1 MGWERRILLDQET
14 QASDAATR
22 RIALPRTGL
31 LSGLMVRIRITNGAT
46 AGEET
51 IMEAIDRIEVVADGS
66 NYLFSLEGTE
76 LFRWAQFILGRCP
89 AQIRNEALSAVQEL
103 TLPVLFGRFLGDP
116 EFSLDLSQYRDVELR
131 IQYSP
136 TIAVT
141 GFATGTTQLHIP
153 MWISDDVSPP
163 GPRRG
168 WLRTTQTYAFVSA
181 ASGETIVELAR
192 AYPYWDMMVYCR
204 EAGIADGV
212 DITIAELRANDR
224 RLIPFTGRWD
234 DIQAQNEV
242 DFLKDNGVQIT
253 ALRANAAVI
262 NAFTGRILD
271 ARVKE
276 RFTYIAATD
285 FPMFTIA
292 SVAGDQITLAGQL
305 VEGSATYAAVAL
317 DTTRR
322 TLDVTAR
329 GLGVGNAILL
339 PFATLHGNPDFV
351 LPAPSYSRL
360 QLALT
365 NGGADGAVRVS
376 TRELVGA

>member
-1 MGWERRILLDQET
+1 
-14 QASDAATR
+14 
-22 RIALPRTGL
+22 
-31 LSGLMVRIRITNGAT
+31 
-46 AGEET
+46 
-51 IMEAIDRIEVVADGS
+51 MEAIDRIEVVADGS
-66 NYLFSLEGTE
+66 VVLFSLEGIE
-76 LFRWAQFILGRCP
+76 LFRWAQFILGRLP
-89 AQIRNEALSAVQEL
+89 AQIRTEALGAVQEL
-103 TLPVLFGRFLGDP
+103 TLPVCFGRFIGDP

-141 GFATGTTQLHIP
+141 GFATGTVQLHIP
-153 MWISDDVSPP
+153 MLISDDVAPP

-168 WLRTTQTYAFVSA
+168 WLRTTQVYAFVSA
-181 ASGETIVELAR
+181 ASGETIIELAR
-192 AYPYWDMMVYCR
+192 AYPYWDIMVYCR

-212 DITIAELRANDR
+212 DITQAEVRANDR

-234 DIQAQNEV
+234 DLQAQNEV
-242 DFLKDNGVQIT
+242 DFLKDNEVQVT

-262 NAFTGRILD
+262 NVFTGRILD

-285 FPMFTIA
+285 FPMYTIA

-322 TLDVTAR
+322 TLDVTAK
-329 GLGVGNAILL
+329 GLGVGNVILL
-339 PFATLHGNPDFV
+339 PFATLHGNPDFC
-351 LPAPSYSRL
+351 LPAPGYSRL

>member
-31 LSGLMVRIRITNGAT
+31 LSGLEVRVRITNGST
-46 AGEET
+46 AGEESV
-51 IMEAIDRIEVVADGS
+51 MEAIDRIEVVADGS
-66 NYLFSLEGTE
+66 NYLFSLEGSE
-76 LFRWAQFILGRCP
+76 LLRWAWFVQSRPP
-89 AQIRNEALSAVQEL
+89 AQFRNEALSTVQEL
-103 TLPVLFGRFLGDP
+103 TLPVMFGRYLGDP

-141 GFATGTTQLHIP
+141 SFATGTVQLHIP

-181 ASGETIVELAR
+181 ASGETIIELAR
-192 AYPYWDMMVYCR
+192 AYPYWDIMVYCR

-212 DITIAELRANDR
+212 DITQAELRANDR

-234 DIQAQNEV
+234 DIQAENEAILAIDPYV
-242 DFLKDNGVQIT
+242 SIY

-262 NAFTGRILD
+262 PMFTGRVRD
-271 ARVKE
+271 ARVMPE
-276 RFTYIAATD
+276 FTYIAATD
-285 FPMFTIA
+285 FPMYTIA
-292 SVAGDQITLAGQL
+292 SIAGDQITLAGQL
-305 VEGSATYAAVAL
+305 VEGSGTWAAVAL

-322 TLDVTAR
+322 ALRVVAR

>member
-1 MGWERRILLDQET
+1 MGWERRILVDQET

-31 LSGLMVRIRITNGAT
+31 LSGLEVRVRITNGST
-46 AGEET
+46 AGEESV
-51 IMEAIDRIEVVADGS
+51 MEAIDRIEVVADGS
-66 NYLFSLEGTE
+66 NVLFSLEGTE
-76 LFRWAQFILGRCP
+76 LMRWAWFILGRCP
-89 AQIRNEALSAVQEL
+89 AQFRNEALSTVQEL
-103 TLPVLFGRFLGDP
+103 TLPVHFGRYMCDP

-136 TIAVT
+136 TIAAT
-141 GFATGTTQLHIP
+141 SFATGTTQLHIP
-153 MWISDDVSPP
+153 MYISDDVSPP

-168 WLRTTQTYAFVSA
+168 WLRTTQVYAFVSA
-181 ASGETIVELAR
+181 ASGETIIELPR
-192 AYPYWDMMVYCR
+192 AYPYWDIMVYCR
-204 EAGIADGV
+204 ESGIEDGV
-212 DITIAELRANDR
+212 DITQAELRANDK

-234 DIQAQNEV
+234 DIQAENEV
-242 DFLKDNGVQIT
+242 LLNMDNYLKVY
-253 ALRANAAVI
+253 ALRANAATVSM
-262 NAFTGRILD
+262 FTGRIRDVNVELVWTET
-271 ARVKE
+271 ANL
-276 RFTYIAATD
+276 D
-285 FPMFTIA
+285 FPIFHPA
-292 SVAGDQITLAGQL
+292 SIAGDVITLNGFI
-305 VEGSATYAAVAL
+305 VEGSATYAGTTL

-322 TLDVTAR
+322 PLYIGAR

-339 PFATLHGNPDFV
+339 PFATVRGNPDFV

>member
-1 MGWERRILLDQET
+1 M
-14 QASDAATR
+14 
-22 RIALPRTGL
+22 
-31 LSGLMVRIRITNGAT
+31 
-46 AGEET
+46 
-51 IMEAIDRIEVVADGS
+51 
-66 NYLFSLEGTE
+66 
-76 LFRWAQFILGRCP
+76 
-89 AQIRNEALSAVQEL
+89 
-103 TLPVLFGRFLGDP
+103 FGRYLGDP

-153 MWISDDVSPP
+153 MWISDDVAPP

-181 ASGETIVELAR
+181 ASGETIIELAR
-192 AYPYWDMMVYCR
+192 AYPYWDIMVYCR
-204 EAGIADGV
+204 EAGIDDGV
-212 DITIAELRANDR
+212 DIIQAELRANDR

-234 DIQAQNEV
+234 DIQAENEALLDIATLFRV
-242 DFLKDNGVQIT
+242 Y
-253 ALRANAAVI
+253 ALRANAAVVPM
-262 NAFTGRILD
+262 FTGRIRDVNVELVWTETAALD
-271 ARVKE
+271 YPI
-276 RFTYIAATD
+276 FH
-285 FPMFTIA
+285 PA
-292 SVAGDQITLAGQL
+292 SVAGDQITLNGFL
-305 VEGSATYAAVAL
+305 VEGSATYAATAL
-317 DTTRR
+317 DTVRR
-322 TLDVTAR
+322 PLYIAAR